1 MKFTPEIVQAFEK
14 IISAAENENE
24 MHSVGVLVDNLTVE
38 RKRNHRVLEKRICPV
53 CGKEFAVTS
62 CNRNQKTCS
71 NSCRAKLYNPPKFP
85 CGKEFAVTSCNRNQK
100 TCSNSCRAKLY
111 NPPKFPPKKRICP
124 VCGKEFVVTSRNK
137 KQKTCSNSCRAKW
150 NWKKKLAAS
159 FNGNPAVN
167 VVRDKQSS

>member
-85 CGKEFAVTSCNRNQK
+85 PE
-100 TCSNSCRAKLY
+100 
-111 NPPKFPPKKRICP
+111 KRICP